1 MIPQKLDIPNKLIL
15 MLIAVSMLGMISLTN
30 QVYASSQF
38 ARPDADIETSGWIPH
53 PLFSRINEMV
63 ADTTSVRST
72 INPHGEDFTVSL
84 SDVIDPLSPTGH
96 IVRYVYDKDLGED
109 HRSKI
114 INLTVD
120 LKQGTIIIASKTH
133 FDISGDPTPGSF
145 TLTASEA
152 DQITDYS
159 GLRLTFTATAGA
171 GSGERLA
178 KIKWA
183 ELEVPA
189 VLSPVDP
196 PADPKNES
204 IVDHLVAGEL
214 LSVDS
219 TALLLVGFTSSAIWM
234 APILVGI
241 TGVGIYYV
249 RKHNK
254 EN

>member
-1 MIPQKLDIPNKLIL
+1 MIPQKLDNPNKLIL

-30 QVYASSQF
+30 QVYASSQL

-63 ADTTSVRST
+63 ADTTSVRSI

-84 SDVIDPLSPTGH
+84 SDVIDPLTSTGH
-96 IVRYVYDKDLGED
+96 IVRYVYDKDLGVD

-120 LKQGTIIIASKTH
+120 LKQGSTIIASKTH
-133 FDISGDPTPGSF
+133 FDISGTPTPGSF

-152 DQITDYS
+152 DSITDYS
-159 GLRLTFTATAGA
+159 DLRLTFTATAGA

-196 PADPKNES
+196 KDES
-204 IVDHLVAGEL
+204 IVNHPVAGKL

-219 TALLLVGFTSSAIWM
+219 TALLLVGFTSISIWM
-234 APILVGI
+234 VPTLVGI
-241 TGVGIYYV
+241 TGAGLYYV
-249 RKHNK
+249 RTHNK

>member
-1 MIPQKLDIPNKLIL
+1 MIPQKSEISNKLIL

-63 ADTTSVRST
+63 ADTTSVRSI

-114 INLTVD
+114 INLTVY
-120 LKQGTIIIASKTH
+120 LKQGSVIIASKTH

-145 TLTASEA
+145 TLTTSEA

-159 GLRLTFTATAGA
+159 DLRLTFTATAGA

-189 VLSPVDP
+189 VLPPVDP
-196 PADPKNES
+196 KDES
-204 IVDHLVAGEL
+204 IVDHPVAGEL
-214 LSVDS
+214 LSVDY
-219 TALLLVGFTSSAIWM
+219 TALLFVGFTSSAIWM
-234 APILVGI
+234 VPILVGF